1 MLSLQRFTLSYARLG
16 IQVESP
22 SCLCSLSGVIQLW
35 SRLLTATAAILASWL
50 VCHAGSRS
58 SRSLVSVLA
67 RSVGNAFRNKVRTA
81 AVVAVLAV
89 AIGLALAML
98 VANQAVG
105 AKVQELNA
113 SVGTVLT
120 VNPAGG
126 QGFEGGGEPLTAE
139 QASAAAA
146 VPNVSSVVGTK
157 ALRLNNAA
165 QAAAEAASGTQSAR
179 GGGQGGP
186 GGQNTITL
194 TTSLTAAIDAG
205 TLGNR
210 NQANGTNGSGA
221 TRTPRLLPITAT
233 GISAETDTTGQP
245 LNITEGTGLGDYSA
259 ASTSALLGTTLA
271 AKNNLDV
278 GSTFTINNQRFAVA
292 GLFDA
297 GTAFGNNAV
306 YVTLPTAQTLAGTS
320 DELSSMIVTV
330 NSLENV
336 DSTKTALQSALGTD
350 KADVTQ
356 SQSLQTA
363 VSSLDSVKNISF
375 IAFIAALGTAGLI
388 ILLIMVMLV
397 RERRREIGVL
407 KAIGAPNRTIGLQ
420 FVLEALVL
428 AALGSA
434 VGAAIASFASG
445 GIASALISSN
455 TATSTPGGAT
465 RRAAGAAARGGAGG
479 FPGGQ
484 GGSFGGGFG
493 GGASQ
498 LLNSVTASASPGVIA
513 GGIAA
518 VFGVAI
524 IGALVP
530 ALLTARIRPIEVLR
544 GE

>member
-1 MLSLQRFTLSYARLG
+1 M
-16 IQVESP
+16 
-22 SCLCSLSGVIQLW
+22 
-35 SRLLTATAAILASWL
+35 
-50 VCHAGSRS
+50 
-58 SRSLVSVLA
+58 SVLA
-67 RSVGNAFRNKVRTA
+67 RSIGNAFRNKVRTA

-105 AKVQELNA
+105 AKVQELNE

-126 QGFEGGGEPLTAE
+126 QGFEGGGEPLTTS
-139 QASAAAA
+139 QAATAAG
-146 VPNVSSVVGTK
+146 VPNVSAVVGTSS
-157 ALRLNNAA
+157 LRLRNATEAAA
-165 QAAAEAASGTQSAR
+165 QAAAGQTGQTGQAGP
-179 GGGQGGP
+179 GGQNGQGGP
-186 GGQNTITL
+186 GGQAAATL
-194 TTSLTAAIDAG
+194 TTSLTAAVDAG

-210 NQANGTNGSGA
+210 NQQANGSTGSTG
-221 TRTPRLLPITAT
+221 TTQQSVRSLPITAT
-233 GISAETDTTGQP
+233 GIGAEVDTTGKA
-245 LNITEGTGLGDYSA
+245 LNITQGSGLGDYLA

-271 AKNNLDV
+271 GKNNLTV
-278 GSTFTINNQRFAVA
+278 GSTFTINDQTYTVS

-297 GTAFGNNAV
+297 GTTFGNNAV
-306 YVTLPTAQTLAGTS
+306 YVTLPTAQTLAGTPG
-320 DELSSMIVTV
+320 ELSSMIVTV
-330 NSLENV
+330 NSMDNV
-336 DSTKTALQSALGTD
+336 ASTKTALQTALGTD

-356 SQSLQTA
+356 GQNLQTA

-455 TATSTPGGAT
+455 TTRTTAATGRGVPGGA
-465 RRAAGAAARGGAGG
+465 GGGAG

-484 GGSFGGGFG
+484 GGPF

>member
-1 MLSLQRFTLSYARLG
+1 M
-16 IQVESP
+16 
-22 SCLCSLSGVIQLW
+22 
-35 SRLLTATAAILASWL
+35 
-50 VCHAGSRS
+50 
-58 SRSLVSVLA
+58 SVLA

-98 VANQAVG
+98 VANQAVTG
-105 AKVQELNA
+105 KVAELNA

-126 QGFEGGGEPLTAE
+126 QGFEGGGEPLTSA
-139 QASAAAA
+139 QAATAAA

-157 ALRLNNAA
+157 ALRLRNAA
-165 QAAAEAASGTQSAR
+165 DMAAEAASGRT
-179 GGGQGGP
+179 GQGGP
-186 GGQNTITL
+186 GGQSATSV
-194 TTSLTAAIDAG
+194 TTSLTAAVDAG

-210 NQANGTNGSGA
+210 NQASTGASGSSTA
-221 TRTPRLLPITAT
+221 QAAPAFSLPITAT
-233 GISAETDTTGQP
+233 GIGAEMDSTGKALQ
-245 LNITEGTGLGDYSA
+245 LTQGTGLGNYTA
-259 ASTSALLGTTLA
+259 ASTGALLGTTLA
-271 AKNNLDV
+271 TKNGLSV
-278 GSTFTINNQRFAVA
+278 GSTFTIGDKAFTVQ

-297 GTAFGNNAV
+297 GTAFGNNAL
-306 YVTLPTAQTLAGTS
+306 YVTLPTAQTLAALP
-320 DELSSMIVTV
+320 DELSTMIVTV
-330 NSLENV
+330 NSMENV
-336 DSTKTALQSALGTD
+336 DAAKTALQTALGSD

-356 SQSLQTA
+356 GQRNLETA

-375 IAFIAALGTAGLI
+375 IAFVAALGTAGLI

-428 AALGSA
+428 VAMGSV
-434 VGAAIASFASG
+434 VGAAVASFASG
-445 GIASALISSN
+445 GIASALISSSSS
-455 TATSTPGGAT
+455 TS
-465 RRAAGAAARGGAGG
+465 AAATGQRGGAGG
-479 FPGGQ
+479 FPGGGFP
-484 GGSFGGGFG
+484 GGAGGPL

-498 LLNSVTASASPGVIA
+498 LLTSVTASASPGVIA
-513 GGIAA
+513 AGIAA

>member
-1 MLSLQRFTLSYARLG
+1 M
-16 IQVESP
+16 
-22 SCLCSLSGVIQLW
+22 
-35 SRLLTATAAILASWL
+35 
-50 VCHAGSRS
+50 
-58 SRSLVSVLA
+58 SVLA

-139 QASAAAA
+139 QAATAAD
-146 VPNVSSVVGTK
+146 VPDVTAVVGTK
-157 ALRLNNAA
+157 ALRLRN
-165 QAAAEAASGTQSAR
+165 AAEAAAQATAGTQAGP

-186 GGQNTITL
+186 GGQTTTTL
-194 TTSLTAAIDAG
+194 TTSLTAAVDAG
-205 TLGNR
+205 TLGAR
-210 NQANGTNGSGA
+210 NQDSSGSTGSTGTTGTTQPARS
-221 TRTPRLLPITAT
+221 LPITAT
-233 GISAETDTTGQP
+233 GTGAEVDSTGKA
-245 LNITEGTGLGDYSA
+245 LELTSGTGLGDYTAESA
-259 ASTSALLGTTLA
+259 KALLGTTLA
-271 AKNNLDV
+271 EKNNLKV
-278 GSTFTINNQRFAVA
+278 GSTFTINSKTFTVA

-297 GTAFGNNAV
+297 GTSFGNNAL
-306 YVTLPTAQTLAGTS
+306 YVTLPTAQTLAELPG
-320 DELSSMIVTV
+320 ELSTMIVTV
-330 NSLENV
+330 DSMEHV
-336 DSTKTALQSALGTD
+336 DAAKTALQNALGTD

-356 SQSLQTA
+356 GQRNLETA
-363 VSSLDSVKNISF
+363 VTSLDSVKNISMV
-375 IAFIAALGTAGLI
+375 AFIAALGTAGLI

-428 AALGSA
+428 VALGSV
-434 VGAAIASFASG
+434 VGAVIASFASG
-445 GIASALISSN
+445 GIASALVSSSTGT
-455 TATSTPGGAT
+455 TAAPAGQRGGGFGGA
-465 RRAAGAAARGGAGG
+465 AGG

-484 GGSFGGGFG
+484 GGPF

-498 LLNSVTASASPGVIA
+498 LLTSVTASVSPEILA
-513 GGIAA
+513 AGIAA

>member
-1 MLSLQRFTLSYARLG
+1 MDRECGSD
-16 IQVESP
+16 
-22 SCLCSLSGVIQLW
+22 
-35 SRLLTATAAILASWL
+35 
-50 VCHAGSRS
+50 AGLPGRHLNHRS
-58 SRSLVSVLA
+58 NVSVLA

-126 QGFEGGGEPLTAE
+126 QGFEGGGEPLSTE
-139 QASAAAA
+139 QAATAAS
-146 VPNVSSVVGTK
+146 VPNVSAVVGTSS
-157 ALRLNNAA
+157 LRLRNATEAAA
-165 QAAAEAASGTQSAR
+165 QAASGTPA
-179 GGGQGGP
+179 GAGGQGGP
-186 GGQNTITL
+186 GGQAAATL
-194 TTSLTAAIDAG
+194 TTSLTAAVDAG

-210 NQANGTNGSGA
+210 NQASGTTGSTGTTA
-221 TRTPRLLPITAT
+221 TQPARSLPITAT
-233 GISAETDTTGQP
+233 GIGAEVDTTGKA
-245 LNITEGTGLGDYSA
+245 LTITEGTGLGDYTA
-259 ASTSALLGTTLA
+259 ESTNALLGTTLA
-271 AKNNLDV
+271 EKNNLSV
-278 GSTFTINNQRFAVA
+278 GSSFTINDQAYTVA

-306 YVTLPTAQTLAGTS
+306 YVTLPTAQTLAGLP

-336 DSTKTALQSALGTD
+336 DSTKTALQDALGAD

-356 SQSLQTA
+356 GQNLETA
-363 VSSLDSVKNISF
+363 VSSLGSVKNISF
-375 IAFIAALGTAGLI
+375 TAFIAALGTAGLI

-434 VGAAIASFASG
+434 VGAVIAAFASS
-445 GIASALISSN
+445 GIASALISTNS
-455 TATSTPGGAT
+455 TSTTAAGTAGRGMPGAMPGG
-465 RRAAGAAARGGAGG
+465 GAG

-484 GGSFGGGFG
+484 GGPF

-498 LLNSVTASASPGVIA
+498 LLTSVTASASPGIIA
-513 GGIAA
+513 AGIAA

>member
-1 MLSLQRFTLSYARLG
+1 M
-16 IQVESP
+16 
-22 SCLCSLSGVIQLW
+22 
-35 SRLLTATAAILASWL
+35 
-50 VCHAGSRS
+50 
-58 SRSLVSVLA
+58 SVLA

-98 VANQAVG
+98 VANQAVS

-126 QGFEGGGEPLTAE
+126 QGFEGGGEPLTTE
-139 QASAAAA
+139 QAATAAA
-146 VPNVSSVVGTK
+146 VPNVSSVVGTTS
-157 ALRLNNAA
+157 LRLRN
-165 QAAAEAASGTQSAR
+165 AAEAAAQTAAGAPTGP
-179 GGGQGGP
+179 GGGQGGGP
-186 GGQNTITL
+186 GGTSATTL

-210 NQANGTNGSGA
+210 NQAANGTTGA
-221 TRTPRLLPITAT
+221 TGTTITQPARSLPITAT
-233 GISAETDTTGQP
+233 GIGAEMDSTGKALTITDGS
-245 LNITEGTGLGDYSA
+245 GLGDYTAESA
-259 ASTSALLGTTLA
+259 NALLGTTLA
-271 AKNNLDV
+271 EKNGLSV
-278 GSTFTINNQRFAVA
+278 GSTFTINDQTYTVA
-292 GLFDA
+292 GLFDS
-297 GTAFGNNAV
+297 GTTFGNNAL
-306 YVTLPTAQTLAGTS
+306 YVTLPTAQKLAELP

-330 NSLENV
+330 DSLENV
-336 DSTKTALQSALGTD
+336 QSTKAALETALGTD

-356 SQSLQTA
+356 GQNLETA
-363 VSSLDSVKNISF
+363 VSSLGSVRNISF
-375 IAFIAALGTAGLI
+375 IAFVAALGTAGLI

-428 AALGSA
+428 VAMGSA

-445 GIASALISSN
+445 GIASALISTN
-455 TATSTPGGAT
+455 TTTAVTPTGPGAPM
-465 RRAAGAAARGGAGG
+465 AGASGGAGLPGGDAG
-479 FPGGQ
+479 FPGGAGLPS
-484 GGSFGGGFG
+484 GGPFS
-493 GGASQ
+493 GASQ
-498 LLNSVTASASPGVIA
+498 LLTSVTASASPGVIA
-513 GGIAA
+513 AGIAA

>member
-1 MLSLQRFTLSYARLG
+1 M
-16 IQVESP
+16 
-22 SCLCSLSGVIQLW
+22 
-35 SRLLTATAAILASWL
+35 
-50 VCHAGSRS
+50 
-58 SRSLVSVLA
+58 SVLA

-98 VANQAVG
+98 VANQAVTG
-105 AKVQELNA
+105 KVAELNA

-126 QGFEGGGEPLTAE
+126 QGFEGGGEPLTSA
-139 QASAAAA
+139 QAATAAA

-157 ALRLNNAA
+157 ALRLRNAA
-165 QAAAEAASGTQSAR
+165 DIAAEAASGRT
-179 GGGQGGP
+179 GQGGP
-186 GGQNTITL
+186 GGQSATSV
-194 TTSLTAAIDAG
+194 TTSLTAAVDAG

-210 NQANGTNGSGA
+210 NQASTGASGSSTAGSTGSTA
-221 TRTPRLLPITAT
+221 QAAPAFSLPITAT
-233 GISAETDTTGQP
+233 GIGAEVDSTGKALQ
-245 LNITEGTGLGDYSA
+245 LTQGTGLGNYTA
-259 ASTSALLGTTLA
+259 ASTGALLGTTLA
-271 AKNNLDV
+271 TKNSLSV
-278 GSTFTINNQRFAVA
+278 GSTFTIGDKTFTVQ

-297 GTAFGNNAV
+297 GTAFGNNAL
-306 YVTLPTAQTLAGTS
+306 YVTLPTAQTLAALP
-320 DELSSMIVTV
+320 DELSTMIVTV
-330 NSLENV
+330 NSMENV
-336 DSTKTALQSALGTD
+336 DAAKTALQTALGSD

-356 SQSLQTA
+356 GQRNLETA

-375 IAFIAALGTAGLI
+375 IAFVAALGTAGLI

-428 AALGSA
+428 VAMGSV
-434 VGAAIASFASG
+434 VGAAVASLASG
-445 GIASALISSN
+445 GIASALISSSSS
-455 TATSTPGGAT
+455 TS
-465 RRAAGAAARGGAGG
+465 AAATGQRGGAGG
-479 FPGGQ
+479 FPGGGFP
-484 GGSFGGGFG
+484 GGAGGPL

-498 LLNSVTASASPGVIA
+498 LLTSVTASASPGVIA
-513 GGIAA
+513 AGIAA

>member
-1 MLSLQRFTLSYARLG
+1 M
-16 IQVESP
+16 
-22 SCLCSLSGVIQLW
+22 
-35 SRLLTATAAILASWL
+35 
-50 VCHAGSRS
+50 
-58 SRSLVSVLA
+58 SVLA

-126 QGFEGGGEPLTAE
+126 QGFEGGGEPLTAD
-139 QASAAAA
+139 QAAAAAA
-146 VPNVSSVVGTK
+146 VPNVSAVVGTSS
-157 ALRLNNAA
+157 LRLRNAAEAAA
-165 QAAAEAASGTQSAR
+165 QAAAGQTGQAGP

-186 GGQNTITL
+186 GGQSAATL
-194 TTSLTAAIDAG
+194 TTSLTAAVDAG

-210 NQANGTNGSGA
+210 NQQANGTTGSTGSTQA
-221 TRTPRLLPITAT
+221 VRSLPITAT
-233 GISAETDTTGQP
+233 GIGAEVDSTGKA
-245 LNITEGTGLGDYSA
+245 LNITQGSGLGDYST

-271 AKNNLDV
+271 EKNNLSP
-278 GSTFTINNQRFAVA
+278 GSTFTINDQAYTVA

-306 YVTLPTAQTLAGTS
+306 YVTLPTAQTLAGTPN
-320 DELSSMIVTV
+320 ELSSMIVTV
-330 NSLENV
+330 NSMNNV
-336 DSTKTALQSALGTD
+336 ASTKTALQTALGSD

-356 SQSLQTA
+356 GQNLQTA
-363 VSSLDSVKNISF
+363 VSSLDSVKNISL

-434 VGAAIASFASG
+434 VGAGIASFASG

-455 TATSTPGGAT
+455 TTTTAATTTGRGFP
-465 RRAAGAAARGGAGG
+465 GGAGG

-484 GGSFGGGFG
+484 GGPL

-524 IGALVP
+524 VGALVP

>member
-1 MLSLQRFTLSYARLG
+1 M
-16 IQVESP
+16 
-22 SCLCSLSGVIQLW
+22 
-35 SRLLTATAAILASWL
+35 
-50 VCHAGSRS
+50 
-58 SRSLVSVLA
+58 SVLA

-139 QASAAAA
+139 QAATAAA
-146 VPNVSSVVGTK
+146 VPSVSSVVGTSS
-157 ALRLNNAA
+157 LRLRN
-165 QAAAEAASGTQSAR
+165 AAEAAAQTAAGTQAGP

-186 GGQNTITL
+186 AGQNATIL
-194 TTSLTAAIDAG
+194 TTNLTAAIDAG
-205 TLGNR
+205 TLGGR
-210 NQANGTNGSGA
+210 NQAANGTTGTTTAQPVRS
-221 TRTPRLLPITAT
+221 LPITAT
-233 GISAETDTTGQP
+233 GIGGEVDSTGKA
-245 LNITEGTGLGDYSA
+245 LTITEGTGLGDYTA
-259 ASTSALLGTTLA
+259 ESTNALLGTTLA
-271 AKNNLDV
+271 EKNNLAI
-278 GSTFTINNQRFAVA
+278 GSTFTINEQSYTVA
-292 GLFDA
+292 GLFDS
-297 GTAFGNNAV
+297 GTTFGNNAL
-306 YVTLPTAQTLAGTS
+306 YLTLPTAQTVAELPG
-320 DELSSMIVTV
+320 ELSSMIVTV
-330 NSLENV
+330 DSMENLQ
-336 DSTKTALQSALGTD
+336 TAKTALDSALGMD

-356 SQSLQTA
+356 GQNLESA
-363 VSSLDSVKNISF
+363 VSSLGSVKNISF
-375 IAFIAALGTAGLI
+375 IAFVAALGTAGLI

-428 AALGSA
+428 VAMGSA
-434 VGAAIASFASG
+434 VGAAVASFASG
-445 GIASALISSN
+445 GIASALISTN
-455 TATSTPGGAT
+455 TATTAATTTGRGA
-465 RRAAGAAARGGAGG
+465 AMAGAAGGAGMPGGGAG
-479 FPGGQ
+479 FPGGAGLPS
-484 GGSFGGGFG
+484 GGPL

-498 LLNSVTASASPGVIA
+498 LLTSVTASASPGVIA
-513 GGIAA
+513 AGIAA

>member
-1 MLSLQRFTLSYARLG
+1 M
-16 IQVESP
+16 
-22 SCLCSLSGVIQLW
+22 
-35 SRLLTATAAILASWL
+35 
-50 VCHAGSRS
+50 
-58 SRSLVSVLA
+58 SVLA

-81 AVVAVLAV
+81 AVVAVLAA

-126 QGFEGGGEPLTAE
+126 QGFEGGGEPLTAG
-139 QASAAAA
+139 QATTAAGVA
-146 VPNVSSVVGTK
+146 NVSAVVGTSS
-157 ALRLNNAA
+157 LRLRNATEA
-165 QAAAEAASGTQSAR
+165 AAQSANGQSGPGGPAGQGGQAAA
-179 GGGQGGP
+179 
-186 GGQNTITL
+186 TL
-194 TTSLTAAIDAG
+194 TTSLTAAVDAG

-210 NQANGTNGSGA
+210 NQQANGTTGSTG
-221 TRTPRLLPITAT
+221 TTQQPVRSLPITAT
-233 GISAETDTTGQP
+233 GIGAEVDTTGKA
-245 LNITEGTGLGDYSA
+245 LNITQGSGLGDYSA
-259 ASTSALLGTTLA
+259 ASTSALLGTALA
-271 AKNNLDV
+271 EKNNLTV
-278 GSTFTINNQRFAVA
+278 GSSFTINDQTYTVA

-306 YVTLPTAQTLAGTS
+306 YVTLPTAQSLAGTPG
-320 DELSSMIVTV
+320 ELSSMIVTV
-330 NSLENV
+330 
-336 DSTKTALQSALGTD
+336 DSMDNFAATKTALQTALGTD

-356 SQSLQTA
+356 GQNLQTA
-363 VSSLDSVKNISF
+363 VSSLDSVRNISF

-455 TATSTPGGAT
+455 TTTTTATTGRSFPGGAD
-465 RRAAGAAARGGAGG
+465 GAGG

-484 GGSFGGGFG
+484 GGPF

-498 LLNSVTASASPGVIA
+498 LLSSVTASASPGVIA

-524 IGALVP
+524 VGALVP

>member
-1 MLSLQRFTLSYARLG
+1 M
-16 IQVESP
+16 
-22 SCLCSLSGVIQLW
+22 
-35 SRLLTATAAILASWL
+35 
-50 VCHAGSRS
+50 
-58 SRSLVSVLA
+58 SVLA

-98 VANQAVG
+98 VANQAVTG
-105 AKVQELNA
+105 KVAELNA

-126 QGFEGGGEPLTAE
+126 QGFEGGGEPLTAD
-139 QASAAAA
+139 QAATAAA
-146 VPNVSSVVGTK
+146 VPNVTSVVGTK
-157 ALRLNNAA
+157 ALRLRN
-165 QAAAEAASGTQSAR
+165 AAEAATQSST
-179 GGGQGGP
+179 GQAGP
-186 GGQNTITL
+186 GGGRPGGQSATTV
-194 TTSLTAAIDAG
+194 TTSLTAAVDAG

-210 NQANGTNGSGA
+210 NQATGSTSNGTTGGTA
-221 TRTPRLLPITAT
+221 RTFSLPVTAT
-233 GISAETDTTGQP
+233 GIGAEIDSTGKALTLTQ
-245 LNITEGTGLGDYSA
+245 GSGLGDYTA
-259 ASTSALLGTTLA
+259 ESTGALLGTTLA
-271 AKNNLDV
+271 TKNGLSV
-278 GSTFTINNQRFAVA
+278 GSTFTIGEKTFTVK

-297 GTAFGNNAV
+297 GTAFGNNAL
-306 YVTLPTAQTLAGTS
+306 YVTLPTAQTLAALPG
-320 DELSSMIVTV
+320 ELSTMIVTV
-330 NSLENV
+330 NSMENV
-336 DSTKTALQSALGTD
+336 DAAKAALQAALGAD

-356 SQSLQTA
+356 GQRNLQTA

-375 IAFIAALGTAGLI
+375 IAFAAALATAGLI
-388 ILLIMVMLV
+388 ILLIMIMLV

-428 AALGSA
+428 VALGSV

-445 GIASALISSN
+445 GIASALISSSSS
-455 TATSTPGGAT
+455 ATGITSAAT
-465 RRAAGAAARGGAGG
+465 GQRGGAGGFAGGG

-484 GGSFGGGFG
+484 GGPF

-498 LLNSVTASASPGVIA
+498 LLTSVTASASPEVIA
-513 GGIAA
+513 TGIAA

>member
-1 MLSLQRFTLSYARLG
+1 M
-16 IQVESP
+16 
-22 SCLCSLSGVIQLW
+22 
-35 SRLLTATAAILASWL
+35 
-50 VCHAGSRS
+50 
-58 SRSLVSVLA
+58 SVLA
-67 RSVGNAFRNKVRTA
+67 RSVGNAFRNKVRTG

-89 AIGLALAML
+89 AIGLALSML
-98 VANQAVG
+98 VANQAVA
-105 AKVQELNA
+105 AKVTELNA

-126 QGFEGGGEPLTAE
+126 QGFEGGGEPLTAA
-139 QASAAAA
+139 QAATAAA
-146 VPNVSSVVGTK
+146 VPNVTSVVGTK
-157 ALRLNNAA
+157 ALRLRNATEAAA
-165 QAAAEAASGTQSAR
+165 QTAPGTQ

-186 GGQNTITL
+186 GGQSTTTL

-210 NQANGTNGSGA
+210 NQASSGTTGSTGTSA
-221 TRTPRLLPITAT
+221 AQPARSLPITAT
-233 GISAETDTTGQP
+233 GIGAEVDSTGKALELTD
-245 LNITEGTGLGDYSA
+245 GTGLGDYTA
-259 ASTSALLGTTLA
+259 ASTKALLGKTLA
-271 AKNNLDV
+271 EKNNLKV
-278 GSTFTINNQRFAVA
+278 GSTFTINDQTYTVS

-297 GTAFGNNAV
+297 GTAFGNNAL
-306 YVTLPTAQTLAGTS
+306 YITLPAAQTLAALPG
-320 DELSSMIVTV
+320 ELSTMIVTV
-330 NSLENV
+330 NSMENV
-336 DSTKTALQSALGTD
+336 DAAKTALQAALGTD

-356 SQSLQTA
+356 GQRNLQTA

-375 IAFIAALGTAGLI
+375 IAFVAALGTAGLI

-407 KAIGAPNRTIGLQ
+407 KAIGAPNRTVGLQ

-428 AALGSA
+428 VALGSV
-434 VGAAIASFASG
+434 VGAAVASFASG

-455 TATSTPGGAT
+455 TATATTGAATGQRGIPGGA
-465 RRAAGAAARGGAGG
+465 AG
-479 FPGGQ
+479 FPGGGQ
-484 GGSFGGGFG
+484 GNPF

-498 LLNSVTASASPGVIA
+498 LLTSVTASASPGVIA
-513 GGIAA
+513 AGIAA

>member
-1 MLSLQRFTLSYARLG
+1 
-16 IQVESP
+16 
-22 SCLCSLSGVIQLW
+22 
-35 SRLLTATAAILASWL
+35 
-50 VCHAGSRS
+50 
-58 SRSLVSVLA
+58 VSVLA

-126 QGFEGGGEPLTAE
+126 QGFEGGGEPLTTS
-139 QASAAAA
+139 QAATAAG
-146 VPNVSSVVGTK
+146 VPNVSAVVGTSS
-157 ALRLNNAA
+157 LRLRNATEAAA
-165 QAAAEAASGTQSAR
+165 QAAAGQTGQTGQAGP
-179 GGGQGGP
+179 GGQNGQGGP
-186 GGQNTITL
+186 GGQATATL
-194 TTSLTAAIDAG
+194 TTSLTAAVDAG

-210 NQANGTNGSGA
+210 NQQANGSTGSTG
-221 TRTPRLLPITAT
+221 TTQQPVRSLPITAT
-233 GISAETDTTGQP
+233 GIGAEVDTTGKA
-245 LNITEGTGLGDYSA
+245 LNITQGSGLGDYSA

-271 AKNNLDV
+271 GKNNLTV
-278 GSTFTINNQRFAVA
+278 GSTFTINDQTYTVS

-297 GTAFGNNAV
+297 GTTFGNNAV
-306 YVTLPTAQTLAGTS
+306 YVTLPTAQTLAGTPG
-320 DELSSMIVTV
+320 ELSSMIVTV
-330 NSLENV
+330 NSMDNV
-336 DSTKTALQSALGTD
+336 ASTKTALQTALGTD

-356 SQSLQTA
+356 GQNLQTA

-455 TATSTPGGAT
+455 TTRTTAAMGRGVPGGA
-465 RRAAGAAARGGAGG
+465 GGGAG

-484 GGSFGGGFG
+484 GGPF

>member
-1 MLSLQRFTLSYARLG
+1 M
-16 IQVESP
+16 
-22 SCLCSLSGVIQLW
+22 
-35 SRLLTATAAILASWL
+35 
-50 VCHAGSRS
+50 
-58 SRSLVSVLA
+58 SVLA

-126 QGFEGGGEPLTAE
+126 QGFEGGGEPLTTD
-139 QASAAAA
+139 QAATAAG
-146 VPNVSSVVGTK
+146 VPNVSAVVGTST
-157 ALRLNNAA
+157 LRLRNATDAAA
-165 QAAAEAASGTQSAR
+165 QTAAGQSGQTGP
-179 GGGQGGP
+179 GGQAGQGGP
-186 GGQNTITL
+186 GGQAAATL
-194 TTSLTAAIDAG
+194 TTSLTAAVNAG

-210 NQANGTNGSGA
+210 NQQANGTTGA
-221 TRTPRLLPITAT
+221 TGTTQQPVRSLPITAT
-233 GISAETDTTGQP
+233 GIGAEVDTTGKA
-245 LNITEGTGLGDYSA
+245 LNITQGSGLGDYTA

-271 AKNNLDV
+271 EKNSLSV
-278 GSTFTINNQRFAVA
+278 GSTFTINDQTYTVS

-297 GTAFGNNAV
+297 GTTFGNNAV
-306 YVTLPTAQTLAGTS
+306 FVTLPSAQALAGTPG
-320 DELSSMIVTV
+320 ELSSMIVTV
-330 NSLENV
+330 NSMDNV
-336 DSTKTALQSALGTD
+336 AATKTALQTALGTD

-356 SQSLQTA
+356 GQNLQTA

-375 IAFIAALGTAGLI
+375 FAFIAALGTAGLI
-388 ILLIMVMLV
+388 ILLIMVILV

-434 VGAAIASFASG
+434 IGAAIASFASG

-455 TATSTPGGAT
+455 TTTTAATTGRGFPAGAGGA
-465 RRAAGAAARGGAGG
+465 G

-484 GGSFGGGFG
+484 GGPF

-498 LLNSVTASASPGVIA
+498 LLNSVTASASPEVIA

>member
-1 MLSLQRFTLSYARLG
+1 M
-16 IQVESP
+16 
-22 SCLCSLSGVIQLW
+22 
-35 SRLLTATAAILASWL
+35 
-50 VCHAGSRS
+50 
-58 SRSLVSVLA
+58 SVLA

-126 QGFEGGGEPLTAE
+126 QGFEGGGEPLTAD
-139 QASAAAA
+139 QATTAAG
-146 VPNVSSVVGTK
+146 VPNVSAVVGTST
-157 ALRLNNAA
+157 LRLRNAAAAAA
-165 QAAAEAASGTQSAR
+165 QASQT
-179 GGGQGGP
+179 GQTGQTGP
-186 GGQNTITL
+186 GGQTGQAGPGGQAAATL
-194 TTSLTAAIDAG
+194 TTSLTAAVDAG

-210 NQANGTNGSGA
+210 NQQANGTTGNTGSTG
-221 TRTPRLLPITAT
+221 TTQQPVRSLPVTAT
-233 GISAETDTTGQP
+233 GIGAEVDTTGKA
-245 LNITEGTGLGDYSA
+245 LNITRGSGLGDYSA
-259 ASTSALLGTTLA
+259 ASSGALLGTTLA
-271 AKNNLDV
+271 EKNNLTV
-278 GSTFTINNQRFAVA
+278 GSTFTINDQTYTVT

-306 YVTLPTAQTLAGTS
+306 YVTLPTAQALAGTPG
-320 DELSSMIVTV
+320 ELSSMIVTV
-330 NSLENV
+330 NSMDNV
-336 DSTKTALQSALGTD
+336 ASAKTALQAALGTD

-356 SQSLQTA
+356 GQNLQTA

-434 VGAAIASFASG
+434 AGAAIASFASG

-455 TATSTPGGAT
+455 ATTT
-465 RRAAGAAARGGAGG
+465 TTAARGRG

-484 GGSFGGGFG
+484 GGPF

>member
-1 MLSLQRFTLSYARLG
+1 
-16 IQVESP
+16 
-22 SCLCSLSGVIQLW
+22 
-35 SRLLTATAAILASWL
+35 
-50 VCHAGSRS
+50 
-58 SRSLVSVLA
+58 VSVLA

-126 QGFEGGGEPLTAE
+126 QGFEGGGEPLTAG
-139 QASAAAA
+139 QAATAAG
-146 VPNVSSVVGTK
+146 VPNVTAVVGTK
-157 ALRLNNAA
+157 ALRLRNAAEAAA
-165 QAAAEAASGTQSAR
+165 QAAAGTQAGP

-186 GGQNTITL
+186 GGQTTTTL
-194 TTSLTAAIDAG
+194 TTSLTAAVDAG
-205 TLGNR
+205 TLGAR
-210 NQANGTNGSGA
+210 NQDSTGTTGTTGT
-221 TRTPRLLPITAT
+221 TRPARSLPITAT
-233 GISAETDTTGQP
+233 GTGAEVDSTGKA
-245 LNITEGTGLGDYSA
+245 LKLTSGTGLGDYTA
-259 ASTSALLGTTLA
+259 ESTKALLGTTLA
-271 AKNNLDV
+271 EKNNLKV
-278 GSTFTINNQRFAVA
+278 GSTFTINSKTFTVA

-297 GTAFGNNAV
+297 GTAFGNNAL
-306 YVTLPTAQTLAGTS
+306 YVTLPTAQTLAGLPG
-320 DELSSMIVTV
+320 ELSTMIIT
-330 NSLENV
+330 V
-336 DSTKTALQSALGTD
+336 DSMEHVDAAKTALQNALGTD

-356 SQSLQTA
+356 GQRNLETA
-363 VSSLDSVKNISF
+363 VTSLDSVKNISLV
-375 IAFIAALGTAGLI
+375 AFIAALGTAGLI

-428 AALGSA
+428 VALGSV
-434 VGAAIASFASG
+434 VGAVIASFASG
-445 GIASALISSN
+445 GIASALVSSS
-455 TATSTPGGAT
+455 TSTTAAPTGRGGGF
-465 RRAAGAAARGGAGG
+465 AGAAGG

-484 GGSFGGGFG
+484 GGPFGGT
-493 GGASQ
+493 SQ
-498 LLNSVTASASPGVIA
+498 LLTFVTATVSPEILAA
-513 GGIAA
+513 GIGA

-524 IGALVP
+524 TGALVP